1 MPKGHIVCYTCDS
14 KILQEFEAP
23 DSCTLLAMAETAI
36 LDNHVCAPHSASHD
50 LRAVVQVT
58 PRLTP
63 KKPLRIE
70 CFHRNCN
77 REVLMETE
85 CERELVSAAVIAF
98 HASHEGH
105 MIRVRYGTDI
115 DAWEIESP
123 GITPQLLKERAELR
137 KKHKLP
143 EIVPRVV

>member
-36 LDNHVCAPHSASHD
+36 LDNHVCSPHSASHD
-50 LRAVVQVT
+50 LRAVVEVT

-70 CFHRNCN
+70 CFHQNCQ
-77 REVLMETE
+77 RQTLMETE
-85 CERELVSAAVIAF
+85 CERELVSAAVLAF

-105 MIRVRYGTDI
+105 MLRIQYGTGA
-115 DAWEIESP
+115 DAWKIESP
-123 GITPQLLKERAELR
+123 GITQQIIDARAALR
-137 KKHKLP
+137 KRRGLP
-143 EIVPRVV
+143 DIVPGPK